1 MRGIG
6 IKEMAKWNLYEE
18 SFIND
23 FFKGQRPELSLY
35 NN

>member
-1 MRGIG
+1 MRDIG

-23 FFKGQRPELSLY
+23 FFQGTKI
-35 NN
+35 